1 MCAFCREKLSYLS
14 PLNQEGIRVLFFFFF
29 KDALGSVVFWDINSI
44 TWLQSQKRIVKGKT
58 SQVNNTDLL

>member
-1 MCAFCREKLSYLS
+1 MCFLQGKAVISISFESGGHMCF
-14 PLNQEGIRVLFFFFF
+14 VLFFF
-29 KDALGSVVFWDINSI
+29 KDALGSVMFWDINSI